1 MYAISQC
8 DSESGLRRAPEIS
21 QKVEHVRAD
30 TGLNCTVRSDCQP
43 RYVKIVQVWGLSLIL
58 SSRVLEADTD
68 GTEQC
73 QSDVMYTCPPQYL
86 QSSHVV

>member
-1 MYAISQC
+1 MIQSKAS
-8 DSESGLRRAPEIS
+8 DVPRKSPK
-21 QKVEHVRAD
+21 KVEHVRAD

-73 QSDVMYTCPPQYL
+73 QSDVTYTL
-86 QSSHVV
+86 VT